1 MEADEIMIK
10 LNQKWQLRIICLIL
24 AIVLWFVIIN
34 EQNPTSEGSYTVPV
48 TVEIPS
54 ILQPMSLRWCMY
66 AFKARATRLS
76 M

>member
-1 MEADEIMIK
+1 MIK

-48 TVEIPS
+48 TVEISIPS
-54 ILQPMSLRWCMY
+54 ILQPMSLRRCMY